1 LTGAWNTSDED
12 LDLAVIS
19 LSDPVLLHLFFEVT
33 ARCYIAEV
41 FRDYAAVLFEYIN
54 FGSSRGYLVVSSP
67 WYSLFGEV
75 DDDIRVCHGR
85 QERHRFGC
93 RS

>member
-1 LTGAWNTSDED
+1 LPGACNTSNED
-12 LDLAVIS
+12 LDLPVIS
-19 LSDPVLLHLFFEVT
+19 LSDPMPLHFFLEVT

-54 FGSSRGYLVVSSP
+54 FGSSRGDLVVSSP
-67 WYSLFGEV
+67 WYNLFGEV
-75 DDDIRVCHGR
+75 DEDIRVCHGR
-85 QERHRFGC
+85 QERYRFGC